1 MDEQKQHRLRN
12 LSIVGLAIAVGLI
25 GGILFTAKMNWTDR
39 SVAENTQFGGLG
51 GIVNEQGESPFV
63 AVAENVK
70 PAVVSISTKGSEAFA
85 NPFETFDF
93 GPFRNFFNIPEH
105 SQPQQRQVVH
115 GGTGII
121 ISKDGY
127 ILTNNHLV
135 DNTDEIMVKLSDDE
149 EYKAKVIGVDPITDV
164 ALIKIEARLKDEQ
177 VARLG
182 DSDKIKIGDWAIAI
196 GNPFGLDW
204 TVTVGVISA
213 KGRAGLNIGGGKG
226 PDVQNFIQTD
236 ASINFG
242 NSGGPLVNIKGEVV
256 GINTAI
262 NAQGQ
267 GIGFAIP
274 INMAKEVAEQL
285 RSSGKVSHGYL
296 GMFPADLT
304 ASKKE
309 ALNLDKDTKGIF
321 VDQVEDDTPAA
332 KGGLE
337 PGDVITEFDGRKIS
351 DVNQFRSLV
360 AGKHAGDKVSA
371 KILREGKE
379 KALNFTL
386 GERADVTLA
395 NRNKDTGS
403 GAWLGINV
411 ASLNSQRARQWN
423 IKEEEGVLVV
433 RIDDKSPASGVL
445 QEGDVIIE
453 IDRKPVKDIDD
464 FKKISED
471 LKDRKTGILFR
482 FVRSGRKTFDVVKP
496 E

>member
-1 MDEQKQHRLRN
+1 
-12 LSIVGLAIAVGLI
+12 
-25 GGILFTAKMNWTDR
+25 
-39 SVAENTQFGGLG
+39 
-51 GIVNEQGESPFV
+51 
-63 AVAENVK
+63 
-70 PAVVSISTKGSEAFA
+70 
-85 NPFETFDF
+85 
-93 GPFRNFFNIPEH
+93 
-105 SQPQQRQVVH
+105 
-115 GGTGII
+115 
-121 ISKDGY
+121 
-127 ILTNNHLV
+127 
-135 DNTDEIMVKLSDDE
+135 
-149 EYKAKVIGVDPITDV
+149 
-164 ALIKIEARLKDEQ
+164 
-177 VARLG
+177 
-182 DSDKIKIGDWAIAI
+182 
-196 GNPFGLDW
+196 
-204 TVTVGVISA
+204 
-213 KGRAGLNIGGGKG
+213 
-226 PDVQNFIQTD
+226 
-236 ASINFG
+236 
-242 NSGGPLVNIKGEVV
+242 
-256 GINTAI
+256 
-262 NAQGQ
+262 
-267 GIGFAIP
+267 
-274 INMAKEVAEQL
+274 
-285 RSSGKVSHGYL
+285 
-296 GMFPADLT
+296 MFPADLT